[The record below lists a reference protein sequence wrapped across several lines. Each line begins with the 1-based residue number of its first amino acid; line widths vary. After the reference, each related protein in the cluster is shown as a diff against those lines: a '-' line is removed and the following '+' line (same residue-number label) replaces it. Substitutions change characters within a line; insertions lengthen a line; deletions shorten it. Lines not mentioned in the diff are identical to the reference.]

1 MREAFKI
8 FDRDGNGY
16 IDIME
21 LKSVVTRMGAPITDK
36 EAEELFRDA
45 DLNSD
50 GKLDYDEFVKM
61 MMDQG
66 STDPPAT

>member
-16 IDIME
+16 IDMME
-21 LKSVVTRMGAPITDK
+21 LKSVVTRMGAPITEQ
-36 EAEELFRDA
+36 EADELFKEA
-45 DLNSD
+45 DLNGD

-61 MMDQG
+61 IMDQ
-66 STDPPAT
+66 T

>member
-36 EAEELFRDA
+36 EADELFRDA
-45 DLNSD
+45 DLNND

-61 MMDQG
+61 IMDQG
-66 STDPPAT
+66 SPDPPPT